1 MGAALSRR
9 TAASLLAG
17 AAAVVGVAATFVTVP
32 RLTLLNEG
40 VRLRY
45 PWPAVAAAA
54 VTAAAL
60 VALALLLRPLAA
72 RGLCVLFA
80 LVAGALVAERVA
92 YRVSA
97 DAAALS
103 ATGLVERARIAWPE
117 VRQVQGDGRTLRVS
131 GFGENLI
138 VIETAGLR
146 PQDRATLERT
156 VSRRVQ
162 EAGPAVGR

>member
-1 MGAALSRR
+1 MGAGLSRR
-9 TAASLLAG
+9 TAGTLLA
-17 AAAVVGVAATFVTVP
+17 AALAVVGIASTFVTAP

-45 PWPAVAAAA
+45 PWPAVAAAV
-54 VTAAAL
+54 VTVAAL
-60 VALALLLRPLAA
+60 GALAVLLRPLPA
-72 RGLCVLFA
+72 RGMAALFA
-80 LVAGALVAERVA
+80 LVGCAFVVERVRYLVA
-92 YRVSA
+92 A
-97 DAAALS
+97 DAVALT

-131 GFGENLI
+131 GFGENQI
-138 VIETAGLR
+138 VIETASLR

-162 EAGPAVGR
+162 EAGPAVAR